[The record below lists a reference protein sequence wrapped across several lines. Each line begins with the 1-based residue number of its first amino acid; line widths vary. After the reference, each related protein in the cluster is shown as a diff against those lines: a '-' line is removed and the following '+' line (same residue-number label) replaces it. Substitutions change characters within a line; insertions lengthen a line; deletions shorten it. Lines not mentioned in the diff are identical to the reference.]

1 MNILVSE
8 LRKTRTT
15 TQYVMK
21 ALVSE
26 FLNRGYGRTYS
37 NTSIF
42 QSEIEKEFPGISKWV
57 SQMNKRSIEDIV
69 ADELRIPGNQ

>member
-15 TQYVMK
+15 TQHVVK

-37 NTSIF
+37 NASIF
-42 QSEIEKEFPGISKWV
+42 QSEIEKEFPGINKW
-57 SQMNKRSIEDIV
+57 V
-69 ADELRIPGNQ
+69 ADEQKID